1 MRSVPRHRI
10 PVLAW
15 TIVAL
20 AAAWP
25 GAAGAHDFFIMPSE
39 SFPKL
44 PASVEIGM
52 HVTEFFPGEP
62 ESWRL
67 DRTRE
72 FFMVDDTGRV
82 DLQKTEYRGSPMK
95 AIVPLR
101 SRGTAV
107 FAVTTEPAYIEIPP
121 QHFLDYLNEEGH
133 DHIVKTRRQS
143 GQETQPGKER
153 YTRYVKT
160 VVHAAALPTATAMTT
175 LGLPIEIV
183 PESQLATLKPGDSLP
198 VKAILGGKPFPNGQI
213 CSTYA
218 GHTSEEDTYAW
229 CGRLDAGG
237 KAAVPI
243 QAVGW
248 QLIRVNHMQARQDD
262 PKADWESWWASLTF
276 EIPKKLP
283 KPQPTPKP
291 EKSKGG
297 RDAGRGGS
305 GRGVDGG
312 SR

>member
-1 MRSVPRHRI
+1 MRSVPRLS
-10 PVLAW
+10 LAW

-20 AAAWP
+20 AAFWP
-25 GAAGAHDFFIMPSE
+25 GATGAHDFFIIPSE
-39 SFPKL
+39 SFPKF

-52 HVTEFFPGEP
+52 HVSEVFPGEP

-67 DRTRE
+67 DKTRE
-72 FFMVDDTGRV
+72 FFMLDDTGRA
-82 DLQKTEYRGSPMK
+82 DLKKTDYRGSPMK

-101 SRGTAV
+101 GYGTAV
-107 FAVTTEPAYIEIPP
+107 IATTTEPAYIEIPP
-121 QHFLDYLNEEGH
+121 QHFLEYLTTEGH
-133 DHIVKTRRQS
+133 DQILKARRQA

-160 VVHAAALPTATAMTT
+160 LVHAAATPTAVAMAT
-175 LGLPIEIV
+175 LGLAIEIV
-183 PESQLATLKPGDSLP
+183 PEAQPAGLKPGDSLP
-198 VKAILGGKPFPNGQI
+198 VKVMLGGKPYPNGQI
-213 CSTYA
+213 CATYA
-218 GHTSEEDTYAW
+218 GHTDEEDTYAW

-248 QLIRVNHMQARQDD
+248 QLVRVSHMQARKDD

-283 KPQPTPKP
+283 KPQPPPKP
-291 EKSKGG
+291 EKSQGG
-297 RDAGRGGS
+297 R
-305 GRGVDGG
+305 
-312 SR
+312 